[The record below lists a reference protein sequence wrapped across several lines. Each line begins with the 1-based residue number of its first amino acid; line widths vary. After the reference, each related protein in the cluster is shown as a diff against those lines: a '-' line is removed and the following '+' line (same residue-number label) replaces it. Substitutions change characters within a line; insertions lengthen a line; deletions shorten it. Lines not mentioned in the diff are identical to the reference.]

1 MTQLSTKLPLK
12 LSTSLDNHSAETTS
26 VFYWHLSFTWA
37 PPAEGVSAA
46 RLHSRCS
53 PFSPSTRPRP
63 DAQSLAAVGVF
74 PVTHTSVLLWLP
86 WFHRGLSNRWREE
99 ATLISSQQK
108 KKKKHLPLPLFFPR
122 LLSPLLI
129 SLFIL
134 SAPSFNS
141 LPLFSPPLHVP
152 SSAFLPPP

>member
-53 PFSPSTRPRP
+53 PFSPSTRPHP
-63 DAQSLAAVGVF
+63 DAQSLAAVGVS
-74 PVTHTSVLLWLP
+74 PSLTHQCYCGY
-86 WFHRGLSNRWREE
+86 RGFIAALATGGERRQHLSHP
-99 ATLISSQQK
+99 SK
-108 KKKKHLPLPLFFPR
+108 KKKKTSSSPSFFSR

-141 LPLFSPPLHVP
+141 LPLFSPPLHIP